1 MATRTVK
8 AKVELDGEKQYKQA
22 ISELNTGNRTL
33 ASEMRKLQAEY
44 KGNTESVEYLT
55 KRGEILER
63 QLLQQKNKVQT
74 LKDAVAESAK
84 QYGEA
89 DKRTQKLVQKLNYA
103 EAAQF
108 DLQHSIE
115 ENNAEITKQGQVMV
129 GVTNKVTELA
139 DQLGINL
146 PPAARKALDGMQNL
160 STGSAVAMAAT
171 VAAVTA
177 VIAAVKKLHEATL
190 EAAHDVDNT
199 ITESM
204 VTGLSTTTLQQ
215 FQYAENLIDV
225 SVNTLTGSLTKLT
238 RNMASAQDG
247 NASLAES
254 FASLGVSIEDSNGN
268 LRTSEEVF
276 YDVIDALGQIDNA
289 TERDA
294 AAMELMGK
302 SAQELNPL
310 IIQGTE
316 TLRALGAEAEATG
329 YVLDESQIKKLGE
342 VDDAYQRMQLTID
355 ATKKQ
360 LAADFAPASQEAMEL
375 FTKGIKAAAD
385 MLVRSGIVDGLASIL
400 QSLGGIIEVGASLVN
415 SLIPGA
421 NGALGALTVT
431 LGGVAQLLALIS
443 DAANVVAG
451 LLTLDFNR
459 IGVAMGFGKSSGQA
473 SNWQRVY
480 MQQNGTWEQY
490 NSYYNR
496 SNPYSDTSK
505 YGYDS
510 ATGQYYD
517 LRTGNYMY
525 GMNASGN
532 DNWRGG
538 LTYLGEN
545 GPETAILPSG
555 TRILSAQDTRALSG
569 GDTFVFNIEARTV
582 KEFNDLMN
590 LVDTARVRRRMA

>member
-8 AKVELDGEKQYKQA
+8 AKVELEGEKQYKQA
-22 ISELNTGNRTL
+22 LSELNTGNRTL

-63 QLLQQKNKVQT
+63 QLLQQKDKVQT
-74 LKDAVAESAK
+74 LREAVEASAK

-89 DKRTQKLVQKLNYA
+89 DKRTQEWVQKLNNA
-103 EAAQF
+103 EAAEF

-115 ENNAEITKQGQVMV
+115 ENNAEIEKQGQAMG

-146 PPAARKALDGMQNL
+146 PPAAKKALEGMQNL
-160 STGSAVAMAAT
+160 STGSAVAMAAA
-171 VAAVTA
+171 VASITA
-177 VIAAVKKLHEATL
+177 VITAVKKLHETTL
-190 EAAHDVDNT
+190 DAAHDVDAV

-225 SVNTLTGSLTKLT
+225 SVSTLTGSLTKLT

-247 NASLAES
+247 NEGLAES
-254 FASLGVSIEDSNGN
+254 FASLGVAIEDENGH
-268 LRTSEEVF
+268 LRNNEEVF

-294 AAMELMGK
+294 VAMELMGK

-310 IIQGTE
+310 IIQGTDA
-316 TLRALGAEAEATG
+316 LRALGEEAENAG

-360 LAADFAPASQEAMEL
+360 LAADFAPASREAMEL
-375 FTKGIKAAAD
+375 FTKGVKAAAD
-385 MLVRSGIVDGLASIL
+385 MLVRSGIIDGLASIL
-400 QSLGGIIEVGASLVN
+400 ESLGGIIEVGASLVN
-415 SLIPGA
+415 NLIPGA

-480 MQQNGTWEQY
+480 MQQSGTWDQY
-490 NSYYNR
+490 YSYYNQ
-496 SNPYSDTSK
+496 SNPYSDKSK

-510 ATGQYYD
+510 ASGQYYD

-538 LTYLGEN
+538 MTYLGEN

-569 GDTFVFNIEARTV
+569 GDTFVFNIEAKTV
-582 KEFNDLMN
+582 KEFNNLMN